1 MKYLLLSAL
10 LLLMPAQAQTTV
22 NTTVN
27 KNKTTQIDSSYTHV
41 ERAVRKAAVKVSTPR
56 GHGSGGLIKYKDMNL
71 VLTAQ
76 HVANGPLGSTYLIS
90 SEVEEQLGILIYSD
104 PLNDIAIVYL
114 AEEFRYAKPMRWRTK
129 NLLTSVGTN
138 ITYSGYPSWHSLLS
152 FRGSV
157 AGYELLPHKGQQIIL
172 QTYGYFGSSGSV
184 IYDTDYNIVGVLW
197 GIDTQSEGVHENIVW
212 VAPIQNLNIDLALK
226 PLCNGLS
233 NTPRACR

>member
-1 MKYLLLSAL
+1 MKHLLLSAM
-10 LLLMPAQAQTTV
+10 LLLMPAQAQTTE
-22 NTTVN
+22 NNAVN
-27 KNKTTQIDSSYTHV
+27 KNKTTQIDSSYSHV
-41 ERAVRKAAVKVSTPR
+41 ERAVRKAAVKVNTPR

-76 HVANGPLGSTYLIS
+76 HVANGPLGSTYLIG
-90 SEVEEQLGILIYSD
+90 SESEEQLGILIYSD

-129 NLLTSVGTN
+129 NLLTSVGTS

-157 AGYELLPHKGQQIIL
+157 ACYELLPHKGQQIIL

-212 VAPIQNLNIDLALK
+212 VAPIQNLNIDLAIK
-226 PLCNGLS
+226 PLCNGLG
-233 NTPRACR
+233 NEPRACK

>member
-1 MKYLLLSAL
+1 MKHLLLSAM
-10 LLLMPAQAQTTV
+10 LLLMPAQAQTTE
-22 NTTVN
+22 NNAVN
-27 KNKTTQIDSSYTHV
+27 KNKTTQIDSSYSHV
-41 ERAVRKAAVKVSTPR
+41 ERAVRKAAVKVNTPR
-56 GHGSGGLIKYKDMNL
+56 GHGSGGLIQYKDMNL

-76 HVANGPLGSTYLIS
+76 HVANGPLGSTYLIG
-90 SEVEEQLGILIYSD
+90 SESEEQLGILIYSD

-129 NLLTSVGTN
+129 NLLTAVGTN

-212 VAPIQNLNIDLALK
+212 VAPIQNLNIDLAIK
-226 PLCNGLS
+226 PLCNGLG
-233 NTPRACR
+233 NAPRACR